1 MQIWQRQNLA
11 CLCYAPI
18 HWLRGL
24 NFAHIRHALQRF
36 HPFIPLF
43 GPGLSHSHAVSAAA
57 EDTTRW
63 LPVSA
68 TWTSTHEPVES
79 CWNWRLQ
86 LPVTEA
92 GWTWC
97 CGQTESHTVWR
108 VQTVSAALTCA
119 RAENHMLVSRPSA
132 EGSLTIIIIYHGY
145 ISGLWTIYIYISG

>member
-108 VQTVSAALTCA
+108 VQTVSAADMCEGRKPHAGFQTQCGGFLD
-119 RAENHMLVSRPSA
+119 NHD
-132 EGSLTIIIIYHGY
+132 Y
-145 ISGLWTIYIYISG
+145 ISWLYIRVMDYIYIYQG